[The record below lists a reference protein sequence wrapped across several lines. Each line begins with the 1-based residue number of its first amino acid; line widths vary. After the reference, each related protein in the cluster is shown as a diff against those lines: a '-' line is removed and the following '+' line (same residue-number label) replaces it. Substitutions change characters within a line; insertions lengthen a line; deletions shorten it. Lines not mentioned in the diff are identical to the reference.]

1 MVSHRL
7 SSKQTNIRL
16 YRRWF
21 HIGCQ
26 VYRKNLI
33 RLYTEDG
40 FTYVVKYTDKILE
53 VSIQKMVSHRL
64 LSIQIQS
71 YKILYRRWF
80 HIGCQVYR

>member
-7 SSKQTNIRL
+7 SSIQIIFYKYTEDGFTYAVKYTDSIQKMVSHRLSSIQIKSYKTL

-26 VYRKNLI
+26 VYRYNLI

-40 FTYVVKYTDKILE
+40 FT
-53 VSIQKMVSHRL
+53 
-64 LSIQIQS
+64 
-71 YKILYRRWF
+71 
-80 HIGCQVYR
+80 

>member
-7 SSKQTNIRL
+7 SSIQIKSYKTL

-26 VYRKNLI
+26 VKKYI
-33 RLYTEDG
+33 YRLYSEDG
-40 FTYVVKYTDKILE
+40 FN
-53 VSIQKMVSHRL
+53 RL
-64 LSIQIQS
+64 SSKQTVYKNRLSSIQIKS

-80 HIGCQVYR
+80 HIGG

>member
-7 SSKQTNIRL
+7 SSIQIQSYKTL

-26 VYRKNLI
+26 VYRYNLI

-40 FTYVVKYTDKILE
+40 FTKVVKYTDLKNI
-53 VSIQKMVSHRL
+53 RL
-64 LSIQIQS
+64 YTLDT
-71 YKILYRRWF
+71 
-80 HIGCQVYR
+80 

>member
-7 SSKQTNIRL
+7 SSIQIKSYKTL

-26 VYRKNLI
+26 AYRYNLI

-40 FTYVVKYTDKILE
+40 FTKVVKYTDKIL
-53 VSIQKMVSHRL
+53 
-64 LSIQIQS
+64 
-71 YKILYRRWF
+71 
-80 HIGCQVYR
+80 

>member
-7 SSKQTNIRL
+7 SSIQIKSYKTLYRRWFHIGGQVIQIKSYKTL

-26 VYRKNLI
+26 VYRYNLI

-40 FTYVVKYTDKILE
+40 FT
-53 VSIQKMVSHRL
+53 
-64 LSIQIQS
+64 
-71 YKILYRRWF
+71 
-80 HIGCQVYR
+80 

>member
-7 SSKQTNIRL
+7 SSIQIKSYKTLYIR
-16 YRRWF
+16 RF

-40 FTYVVKYTDKILE
+40 FTEVVKYTDKIL
-53 VSIQKMVSHRL
+53 
-64 LSIQIQS
+64 
-71 YKILYRRWF
+71 
-80 HIGCQVYR
+80 

>member
-1 MVSHRL
+1 MVSHMVSHIQKL

-21 HIGCQ
+21 HIQ

-40 FTYVVKYTDKILE
+40 FTYVVKYTDKIL
-53 VSIQKMVSHRL
+53 
-64 LSIQIQS
+64 
-71 YKILYRRWF
+71 
-80 HIGCQVYR
+80 